1 MAISYSSHAVERM
14 MRRDISTFEV
24 EEILLQPDGVI
35 RQSMDKIIAYKHIQ
49 GRRDNAIALVAVELP
64 EDFHVVTVL
73 VNLEVNNEGAS

>member
-35 RQSMDKIIAYKHIQ
+35 RQSMDKIVAYKHIQ
-49 GRRDNAIALVAVELP
+49 GRKDNAIAVVAVELP
-64 EDFHVVTVL
+64 GDLHVLTVL
-73 VNLEVNNEGAS
+73 TNFEVNDEGAS